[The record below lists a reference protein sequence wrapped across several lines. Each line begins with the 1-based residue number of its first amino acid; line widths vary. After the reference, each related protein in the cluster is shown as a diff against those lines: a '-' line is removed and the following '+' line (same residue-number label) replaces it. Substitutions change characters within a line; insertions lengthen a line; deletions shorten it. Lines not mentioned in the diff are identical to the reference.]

1 MKIKRFVAPNMKTA
15 IAAVKKEIGEDAVIL
30 SNKPVPEGVEL
41 IAAVEFDEERFQA
54 EVEKKSANR
63 NKSRM
68 QSDTTNTH
76 RAHSAARST
85 QSRSIETRPVATRS
99 VETRLADSRNDGFD
113 EVNPATTKHQASGY
127 HAQIDTLE
135 DSSMAQNETMD
146 AMRREMQALRR
157 MMENELS
164 GISWREM
171 GNHHPESRELFR
183 QLMSMGLSSEIS
195 ERIMKA
201 SASVGGFEQQWKKA
215 LYYLSAEISVTSDDL
230 TDRGGI
236 TAVVGPTGVG
246 KTTSIAKLAAR
257 YCMRHGNRHVA
268 MISTDN
274 FRIGAR
280 EQLQTYG
287 RILNVPVRTASNS
300 EELME
305 TLNAFIDKRFIL
317 IDTAGMSHQDEKLIQ
332 QLDLLEGAGRPIT
345 RYLALSATTDLSAL
359 RRAVATFAP
368 IQPDAC
374 LVTKTDEA
382 ASLGAMLSV
391 LIESQLPVA
400 YYTDGQKVPED
411 MHVAHA
417 NPLVALAS
425 DLAEETSAQLGDGFL
440 AMALSE
446 ARANAYY

>member
-30 SNKPVPEGVEL
+30 SNKSVPEGVEL

-54 EVEKKSANR
+54 EVEKKSAQR
-63 NKSRM
+63 NKMRGHQQAS
-68 QSDTTNTH
+68 TG
-76 RAHSAARST
+76 RADRA
-85 QSRSIETRPVATRS
+85 VARS
-99 VETRLADSRNDGFD
+99 VEARPDNIAEIKT
-113 EVNPATTKHQASGY
+113 ATQKHQASGY
-127 HAQIDTLE
+127 QAQVETLQ
-135 DSSMAQNETMD
+135 DPSVAQHETMD

-171 GNHHPESRELFR
+171 GNHRPESRELFR
-183 QLMSMGLSSEIS
+183 QLMSMGLSSDIA
-195 ERIMKA
+195 ERLMKA

-215 LYYLSAEISVTSDDL
+215 LYYLSAEISVTGDDL
-230 TDRGGI
+230 ADRGGI
-236 TAVVGPTGVG
+236 AAVVGPTGVG

-274 FRIGAR
+274 YRIGAR
-280 EQLQTYG
+280 EQLHTYG
-287 RILNVPVRTASNS
+287 RILNVPVRTASNA

-345 RYLALSATTDLSAL
+345 RYLALSATTDISAL

-368 IQPDAC
+368 IRPDAC

-382 ASLGAMLSV
+382 ASLGAILSV
-391 LIESQLPVA
+391 IIESQLPVA

-425 DLAEETSAQLGDGFL
+425 DLAEETSAHLGDGFL

-446 ARANAYY
+446 ARANAYL

>member
-30 SNKPVPEGVEL
+30 SNKSIPDGVEL

-54 EVEKKSANR
+54 EVEKKSVNR

-68 QSDTTNTH
+68 QSESPKPQ
-76 RAHSAARST
+76 RAHHAARST
-85 QSRSIETRPVATRS
+85 RSAPIESR
-99 VETRLADSRNDGFD
+99 VETLDD
-113 EVNPATTKHQASGY
+113 VKPANTNHQASGY
-127 HAQIDTLE
+127 HAQAGTLIETQIDTIE
-135 DSSMAQNETMD
+135 DSSKSQSDTMD

-171 GNHHPESRELFR
+171 GNHRPESRELFR
-183 QLMSMGLSSEIS
+183 QLMSMGLSSEIA
-195 ERIMKA
+195 ERLMQA

-215 LYYLSAEISVTSDDL
+215 LYYLSAEISVTGDDL
-230 TDRGGI
+230 IDRGGI
-236 TAVVGPTGVG
+236 AAVVGPTGVG

-274 FRIGAR
+274 YRIGAR
-280 EQLQTYG
+280 EQLHTYG
-287 RILNVPVRTASNS
+287 RILNVPVRTASNA

-382 ASLGAMLSV
+382 ASLGAILSV

-411 MHVAHA
+411 MHVAHS

>member
-30 SNKPVPEGVEL
+30 SNKSVPEGVEL

-54 EVEKKSANR
+54 EVEKKSAIR
-63 NKSRM
+63 NKSHS
-68 QSDTTNTH
+68 QSVVSSE
-76 RAHSAARST
+76 RK
-85 QSRSIETRPVATRS
+85 TRQPVAS
-99 VETRLADSRNDGFD
+99 VETGSANND
-113 EVNPATTKHQASGY
+113 NRMSHSANHQASGY
-127 HAQIDTLE
+127 QTKVETLQ
-135 DSSMAQNETMD
+135 DSSEAQNETMD

-164 GISWREM
+164 GISWQEM
-171 GNHHPESRELFR
+171 GHHRPESRELFR
-183 QLMSMGLSSEIS
+183 QLMSMGLSSAIA
-195 ERIMKA
+195 ERLMKA

-215 LYYLSAEISVTSDDL
+215 LYYLSAEISVTGDDL
-230 TDRGGI
+230 AERGGI

-257 YCMRHGNRHVA
+257 YCMKHGNRHVA

-274 FRIGAR
+274 YRIGAR
-280 EQLQTYG
+280 EQLHTYG
-287 RILNVPVRTASNS
+287 RILNVPVRTASNA

-345 RYLALSATTDLSAL
+345 RYLALSATTDISAL
-359 RRAVATFAP
+359 RRAVTTFAP
-368 IQPDAC
+368 IQADAC

-382 ASLGAMLSV
+382 ASLGAVLSV

-411 MHVAHA
+411 MHVAYA
-417 NPLVALAS
+417 NPLVNLAS
-425 DLAEETSAQLGDGFL
+425 DLAEETSEQLGDGFL

-446 ARANAYY
+446 ARSNVYL